1 MINVARYSLA
11 MHAKCSVAARLIAA
25 AALFACA
32 VVPARAAEQVRI
44 GLGFGLGFLPAYIC
58 EDQKLVEKYA
68 HALHAD
74 VKASYPRFPSAAAM
88 QEAFAARTIDVAPF
102 GVAPLLSAW
111 EASKGAQ
118 QALALSGMTTLPL
131 VLLGSRPQLR
141 SLADLRAADRI
152 AVPTLTSPQMYL
164 LEMQSEKTLGAFDRL
179 RGDIV
184 VLPPSDAATALIAG
198 SEDIAAY
205 FSSAPFTE
213 IALKDPKIHRMLSSE
228 DIVGGK
234 VSLLLLAAMKGYIEA
249 HAKIVEAIDKAMDE
263 AARLIHDDPN
273 RAARI
278 YLAHEPSRALDAA
291 AVAAV
296 LKDNKDEFGSAVHGI
311 EAFADFMARHGELKT
326 PPKSWQDVVAPALLH
341 SPSS

>member
-1 MINVARYSLA
+1 MCGKSSI
-11 MHAKCSVAARLIAA
+11 AARFVGAAGLLACAA
-25 AALFACA
+25 AQAH
-32 VVPARAAEQVRI
+32 AAEPVRI
-44 GLGFGLGFLPAYIC
+44 GIGFGLGFLPAYIC
-58 EDQKLVEKYA
+58 EDQKLVEKNA
-68 HALHAD
+68 KALHVE
-74 VKASYPRFPSAAAM
+74 VKASYPRFTGVAPM
-88 QEAFAARTIDVAPF
+88 QDALAARTIDVAPF
-102 GVAPLLSAW
+102 GVAPLLAAW
-111 EASKGAQ
+111 ESGKGASQ
-118 QALALSGMTTLPL
+118 VLAVSGLTTLPL
-131 VLLGSRPQLR
+131 VLLGNRPQLR

-164 LEMQSEKTLGAFDRL
+164 LEMQSEKTLGAYDRL

-213 IALKDPKIHRMLSSE
+213 IALKDPKIHRMLSSQ

-234 VSLLLLAAMKGYIEA
+234 VSLLLMAATKGYVERN
-249 HAKIVEAIDKAMDE
+249 AKIVEAIDKAMDE
-263 AARLIHDDPN
+263 AARLIRDDPN

-278 YLAHEPSRALDAA
+278 YLAHEPSKALDAP

-296 LKDNKDEFGSAVHGI
+296 LKDNRDEFGSAVHGI
-311 EAFADFMARHGELKT
+311 EVFADFMARHGELKA

>member
-1 MINVARYSLA
+1 MRGKSSIAV
-11 MHAKCSVAARLIAA
+11 RLVSTAV
-25 AALFACA
+25 LVACA
-32 VVPARAAEQVRI
+32 AVPAHAAEPVRI
-44 GLGFGLGFLPAYIC
+44 GIGFGLAFLPAYIC

-68 HALHAD
+68 KALHAD
-74 VKASYPRFPSAAAM
+74 VKVSYPRFTGPGPM
-88 QEAFAARTIDVAPF
+88 QEALLGRSLDLAPF
-102 GVAPLLSAW
+102 GVAPLLAAW
-111 EASKGAQ
+111 QNGRGAQ
-118 QALALSGMTTLPL
+118 QILAVSGMTTLPL
-131 VLLGSRPQLR
+131 DLLGNRPQLR

-164 LEMQSEKTLGAFDRL
+164 LEMLSEKTFGAYDRL
-179 RGDIV
+179 RGDV
-184 VLPPSDAATALIAG
+184 VALPPSAAAAALIAG

-213 IALKDPKIHRMLSSE
+213 IALKDPKIHRMVRSE
-228 DIVGGK
+228 DILGGK
-234 VSLLLLAAMKGYIEA
+234 ASLLLMAATKSYTET
-249 HAKIVEAIDKAMDE
+249 HAKIVEAIEKAMDE

-278 YLAHEPSRALDAA
+278 YLAHEPSRALDAP

-311 EAFADFMARHGELKT
+311 DAFAAFMARHDELKAS
-326 PPKSWQDVVAPALLH
+326 PKSWQDVVAPALIH

>member
-1 MINVARYSLA
+1 MREKSSI
-11 MHAKCSVAARLIAA
+11 AARLVCAA
-25 AALFACA
+25 VLLACA
-32 VVPARAAEQVRI
+32 AVPARAAEQVRI
-44 GLGFGLGFLPAYIC
+44 GIGFGLGFLPAYIC

-68 HALHAD
+68 KALHVD
-74 VKASYPRFPSAAAM
+74 VKASYPRLAGAGAM
-88 QEAFAARTIDVAPF
+88 QEALAARTIDVAPF
-102 GVAPLLSAW
+102 GVAPLLAAW
-111 EASKGAQ
+111 QSGKGSSQ
-118 QALALSGMTTLPL
+118 ILAVSGLTTLPL
-131 VLLGSRPQLR
+131 VLLGNRPQLR

-164 LEMQSEKTLGAFDRL
+164 LEMQSEKTFGAYDRL

-184 VLPPSDAATALIAG
+184 VLPPGDAAAALIAG
-198 SEDIAAY
+198 TEDIAAY
-205 FSSAPFTE
+205 FSSPPFTE

-234 VSLLLLAAMKGYIEA
+234 ASFLLMAATKGYIET
-249 HAKIVEAIDKAMDE
+249 HAKIIEAIGKAMDE

-278 YLAHEPSRALDAA
+278 YLAHEPSKALDAPA
-291 AVAAV
+291 IAAV

-311 EAFADFMARHGELKT
+311 EAFAAFMARHGELKA

-341 SPSS
+341 SQSS

>member
-1 MINVARYSLA
+1 MLLACGVAQAY
-11 MHAKCSVAARLIAA
+11 
-25 AALFACA
+25 
-32 VVPARAAEQVRI
+32 AAEPVRI
-44 GLGFGLGFLPAYIC
+44 GIGFGLGFLPAYIC

-68 HALHAD
+68 KALHVE
-74 VKASYPRFPSAAAM
+74 VKASYPRFAGSGPM
-88 QEAFAARTIDVAPF
+88 QDALASRAIDMAPF
-102 GVAPLLSAW
+102 GVAPLLAAW
-111 EASKGAQ
+111 QSGKGAQ
-118 QALALSGMTTLPL
+118 QILALSGLTTLPL
-131 VLLGSRPQLR
+131 VLLGNRPQLR

-164 LEMQSEKTLGAFDRL
+164 LEMQAEKTLGAYDRL

-198 SEDIAAY
+198 TEDIAAY
-205 FSSAPFTE
+205 FSSPPYTE

-228 DIVGGK
+228 EIVGGK
-234 VSLLLLAAMKGYIEA
+234 ASLLLMAATKGYIERN
-249 HAKIVEAIDKAMDE
+249 AKIVEAIDKAMDE

-278 YLAHEPSRALDAA
+278 YLAHEPSRALDAP

-296 LKDNKDEFGSAVHGI
+296 LKDNNDEFGSAVHGI
-311 EAFADFMARHGELKT
+311 EAYAAFMARHGELKA
-326 PPKSWQDVVAPALLH
+326 PPKSWQDVVAPALLN

>member
-1 MINVARYSLA
+1 MRAKGSL
-11 MHAKCSVAARLIAA
+11 AARLVTAAVLLTSAA
-25 AALFACA
+25 APVRA
-32 VVPARAAEQVRI
+32 VEPVRI
-44 GLGFGLGFLPAYIC
+44 GIGFGLGFLPAYIC

-68 HALHAD
+68 KALHAD
-74 VKASYPRFPSAAAM
+74 VKASYQRFNGAGPM
-88 QEAFAARTIDVAPF
+88 QEALAARTIDVAPF
-102 GVAPLLSAW
+102 GVAPLLAAW
-111 EASKGAQ
+111 QNGKGPQ
-118 QALALSGMTTLPL
+118 QVLAVSGMTTLPL
-131 VLLGSRPQLR
+131 VLLGNRPQLR

-164 LEMQSEKTLGAFDRL
+164 LEMQSEKTLGAYDRL

-184 VLPPSDAATALIAG
+184 VLPPSDAATALISG

-205 FSSAPFTE
+205 FASAPFTE
-213 IALKDPKIHRMLSSE
+213 IALKDPKIHRMLSSQ

-234 VSLLLLAAMKGYIEA
+234 ASLLLMAASKGYIERN
-249 HAKIVEAIDKAMDE
+249 AKIVEAIGKAMDE

-278 YLAHEPSRALDAA
+278 YLAHEPSRSLDAP

-311 EAFADFMARHGELKT
+311 EAFADFMARHGELT
-326 PPKSWQDVVAPALLH
+326 APPKSWQDVVAPALLH